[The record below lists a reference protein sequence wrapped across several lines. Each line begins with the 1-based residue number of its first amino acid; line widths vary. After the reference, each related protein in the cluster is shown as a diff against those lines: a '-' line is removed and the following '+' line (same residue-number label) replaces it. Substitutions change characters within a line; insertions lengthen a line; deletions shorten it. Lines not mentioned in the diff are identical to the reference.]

1 MKDDVIL
8 PWLGNKIK
16 QGRKEKKL
24 SLGALAAECEI
35 DKANLSRIEAGKVN
49 ITVLTL
55 NKIATRLFGSLA
67 AMFPAEQ

>member
-8 PWLGNKIK
+8 SWLGNRIK

-24 SLGALAAECEI
+24 SLGALAADCEI
-35 DKANLSRIEAGKVN
+35 DKANLSRIESGKVN

-55 NKIATRLFGSLA
+55 NKIATRLFGSLQ
-67 AMFPAEQ
+67 AMFGTEQ